1 MAKVL
6 DGKVALVTGA
16 SGGIGGA
23 VAKRLA
29 EAGAS
34 VAAHYNTNEQG
45 ARETADAI
53 KAAGGECLVTGGDAA
68 DPKQAAR
75 IADEVADRFGRIDIL
90 INNAGTLQNL
100 VFGSVTPENFDEQ
113 FHNNVLSGIIMMQ
126 EAVRHF
132 PAEGGRVVNVSTNLS
147 YGPMEGATV
156 YSAAKAAI
164 ITLTQGFARELGKK
178 GITVNAVAPGATDT
192 SMLSWI
198 TDEMRQGIAQ
208 ATPLG
213 RMGQPDDVADVIVFL
228 ASPASRWVTGRT
240 LIVDGGLI

>member
-1 MAKVL
+1 MSKVL

-16 SGGIGGA
+16 SGGIGSA

-34 VAAHYNTNEQG
+34 VAVHYHKNKAG
-45 ARETADAI
+45 AEAAAEAV
-53 KAAGGECLVTGGDAA
+53 KAAGGEALIVTGDAA
-68 DPKQAAR
+68 APADAAR
-75 IADEVADRFGRIDIL
+75 IADEVAARFGRIDIL

-100 VFGSVTPENFDEQ
+100 PFGAVTPENFNEQ

-132 PAEGGRVVNVSTNLS
+132 PADGARVVNVATNLA

-192 SMLSWI
+192 AMLSWI
-198 TDEMRQGIAQ
+198 TDETRQWIAQ
-208 ATPLG
+208 STPLG
-213 RMGQPDDVADVIVFL
+213 RMGQPDDVADVILFL